1 MHNAH
6 PSDPT
11 NNHRIHNIF
20 YFILDQITTIFYPE
34 ISFDMH
40 DIDIHVCMFSLE
52 AANGRIL
59 FVPQIDFVNYLC

>member
-11 NNHRIHNIF
+11 NNHKIHNN
-20 YFILDQITTIFYPE
+20 FIYCDI
-34 ISFDMH
+34 FDMH

-59 FVPQIDFVNYLC
+59 FDPQVDFVKYFLLV